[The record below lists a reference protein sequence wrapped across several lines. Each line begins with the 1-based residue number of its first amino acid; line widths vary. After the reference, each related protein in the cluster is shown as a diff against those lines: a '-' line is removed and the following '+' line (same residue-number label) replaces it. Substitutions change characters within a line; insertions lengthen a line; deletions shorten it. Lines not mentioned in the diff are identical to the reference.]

1 MHRENGY
8 HGDAGEISWK
18 GEQNPKSSAVRQ
30 QKQKGFDS
38 VILWY
43 IFTYP
48 EIRAMDVGKS
58 KKSRMSV
65 GLLVYF

>member
-8 HGDAGEISWK
+8 HGDTGEISWK

-43 IFTYP
+43 IFYHFSKTDLSRNKGDGCR
-48 EIRAMDVGKS
+48 EKQGTGK
-58 KKSRMSV
+58 
-65 GLLVYF
+65 